1 MEFFTNDFTVTF
13 TNAAAANKAKQI
25 ADETF
30 RALRYDLYSK
40 QPSIRAAN
48 SLTIEDDVTLTFEE
62 ICFDSLDL
70 LDASSK
76 VIKALACGMKEE
88 TFEFY
93 VRGSDTYTDGW
104 IEGNYLNG
112 VLDMTNTFFPEGYS
126 TYLHCYECGA
136 EVVLMEDY
144 DPNAT
149 YVCPECGE
157 EIDLSSAAP
166 DIERETIKIC

>member
-1 MEFFTNDFTVTF
+1 MEIFENDFTVTF
-13 TNAAAANKAKQI
+13 TNSAAANKAKQL
-25 ADETF
+25 ADESF
-30 RALRYDLYSK
+30 RALRYDLHSK

-76 VIKALACGMKEE
+76 VIKALAYAMKEE

-112 VLDMTNTFFPEGYS
+112 VLDMTNIYRKKEKKKFLLMDERVQNCTFSFVRLTGKDRHNKS
-126 TYLHCYECGA
+126 K
-136 EVVLMEDY
+136 
-144 DPNAT
+144 
-149 YVCPECGE
+149 
-157 EIDLSSAAP
+157 
-166 DIERETIKIC
+166 KI